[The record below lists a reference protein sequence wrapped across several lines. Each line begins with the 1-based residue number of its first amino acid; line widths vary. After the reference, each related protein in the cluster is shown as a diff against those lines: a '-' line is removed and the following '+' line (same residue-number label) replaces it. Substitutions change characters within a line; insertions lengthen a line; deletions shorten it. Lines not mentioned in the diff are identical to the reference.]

1 MPQSLIHGILENNH
15 GSISKAVTLIENN
28 QTPPE
33 PFLSELYEHS
43 AMSVRIGITG
53 PPGAGKSTLVN
64 ALIETCLA
72 NNKTVG
78 VIAVDPTSPFSGG
91 ALLGDRVRMNQY
103 TWDNKVFDSCEPD
116 LPRELHLKMDW

>member
-1 MPQSLIHGILENNH
+1 MPQSLIHGILENDH

-33 PFLSELYEHS
+33 PFLSELYGHS

-64 ALIETCLA
+64 ALIEVP
-72 NNKTVG
+72 KH
-78 VIAVDPTSPFSGG
+78 
-91 ALLGDRVRMNQY
+91 
-103 TWDNKVFDSCEPD
+103 KCE
-116 LPRELHLKMDW
+116 